1 MGMKNDFNVDVY
13 QHVTYH
19 NRPPHSLSTKICQN
33 ISLMCCLSECFQAYF
48 VIDKFNIDSH
58 HIQIE
63 HPLPSD

>member
-1 MGMKNDFNVDVY
+1 MGMKTLL
-13 QHVTYH
+13 QCG
-19 NRPPHSLSTKICQN
+19 RLSTCNLPQKTICQN

-48 VIDKFNIDSH
+48 VIDQCNIDSH